1 MTGLK
6 LILDPSP
13 LNALVITSSWHW
25 AKKSNT
31 SVLLVLVATINYP
44 HHLDHHPPDYGR
56 GSQQEEG
63 LEGPPSTSKV
73 TRNHLVGQ
81 PRGQFSHLMHD
92 VGLLCLKLNY
102 LSRACGWKKH
112 QFLISIHPSITN
124 SSILPFIFL
133 WLWSKLELDR
143 KNGFQHPNPF
153 GLNRGCCSTSG
164 FGPGPTSI
172 CSSWRAQ
179 SPWNGL
185 YCERILLLVPLLQ
198 VWEGTHSLRWIRK
211 EGIRWERPPF
221 TFRVLTD
228 SP

>member
-1 MTGLK
+1 MQCTKYGFSDESLLRVPLIGRNSLPLIQTLFYRYERALATGKVVLHVFVSIGNTFTMTGLK

-102 LSRACGWKKH
+102 LSRACGWIKH

-133 WLWSKLELDR
+133 
-143 KNGFQHPNPF
+143 
-153 GLNRGCCSTSG
+153 
-164 FGPGPTSI
+164 
-172 CSSWRAQ
+172 
-179 SPWNGL
+179 
-185 YCERILLLVPLLQ
+185 
-198 VWEGTHSLRWIRK
+198 
-211 EGIRWERPPF
+211 
-221 TFRVLTD
+221 
-228 SP
+228 